1 MPAPT
6 RRLMIFRGL
15 AGGAAAV
22 IASAATW
29 VRPAQASSET
39 QESEESAGPIL
50 ARTSGIPVGGGR
62 IIKGTWVVTQPVKG
76 TFRAFSAKCTHQGCT
91 VATIRGGTIN
101 CPCHGS
107 KFRIADGSVA
117 RGPAKR
123 PLARRK
129 IKVSKGIIRLS

>member
-15 AGGAAAV
+15 VGGAAAA
-22 IASAATW
+22 IASATAW
-29 VRPAQASSET
+29 VRPAEASEDT
-39 QESEESAGPIL
+39 GEAAGPIL
-50 ARTSGIPVGGGR
+50 AKTSSIPVGGGR
-62 IIKGTWVVTQPVKG
+62 IIKGTWVVTQPKKG
-76 TFRAFSAKCTHQGCT
+76 TFRAFSAKCTHQGCP
-91 VATIRGGTIN
+91 VSTIRGGTIN

-123 PLARRK
+123 PLARKK
-129 IKVSKGIIRLS
+129 IKISKGVIRLG

>member
-22 IASAATW
+22 IASAAAW
-29 VRPAQASSET
+29 VRPAHA
-39 QESEESAGPIL
+39 SEETEEAAGPII
-50 ARTSGIPVGGGR
+50 AKTSSIPVGGGR
-62 IIKGTWVVTQPVKG
+62 IIKDTWVVTQPVKG
-76 TFRAFSAKCTHQGCT
+76 TFRAFSAKCTHQGCP
-91 VATIRGGTIN
+91 VSTIRGGTIN

-107 KFRIADGSVA
+107 RFRIADGSVA

-123 PLARRK
+123 PLARKK
-129 IKVSKGIIRLS
+129 IRVSKGVIRLS